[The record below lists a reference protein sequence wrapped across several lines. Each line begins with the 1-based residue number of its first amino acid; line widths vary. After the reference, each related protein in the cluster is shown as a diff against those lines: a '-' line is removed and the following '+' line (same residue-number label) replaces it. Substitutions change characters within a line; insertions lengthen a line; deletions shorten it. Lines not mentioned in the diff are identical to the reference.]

1 MDIRSIGSSAQSGQL
16 IADTVANTGNSA
28 SIQKQTATPTQ
39 TVNAVTA
46 TKTPPTVEQL
56 AKAVKDINSTI
67 QALSQNLEF
76 TIDNDSERVVVKIVD
91 QQTKEVLRQIP
102 TEEALEISKSLD
114 RLQGLLIKQQ
124 A

>member
-1 MDIRSIGSSAQSGQL
+1 MDIRSIGNSAQSGQL
-16 IADTVANTGNSA
+16 IADTLVSAGNTVST
-28 SIQKQTATPTQ
+28 QKQAVTSTQ

-46 TKTPPTVEQL
+46 TKLTPNTEQL
-56 AKAVKDINSTI
+56 TKAVKDINNTI

-76 TIDNDSERVVVKIVD
+76 TVDTDSERVVVKIVD

>member
-1 MDIRSIGSSAQSGQL
+1 MDIRSIGNGAQSGQL
-16 IADTVANTGNSA
+16 IADKVVNASNSA
-28 SIQKQTATPTQ
+28 AVQKQTTIPTQ
-39 TVNAVTA
+39 TVDAVA
-46 TKTPPTVEQL
+46 AAKTPPTVEQL
-56 AKAVKDINSTI
+56 TKAVKDINTTI
-67 QALSQNLEF
+67 QTLSQNLEF
-76 TIDNDSERVVVKIVD
+76 TVDNDSERVVVKIVD